1 MLQVKLPLVDR
12 IYPQNNKSTAGG
24 ENEATGDWKLN
35 DSPEGHIALCH
46 NIHGLW
52 FWTVRCMVIPD
63 KRSLK
68 EWKKLVEESISDH
81 PLEH

>member
-24 ENEATGDWKLN
+24 ENEATGDTKLN

-46 NIHGLW
+46 NIHGL
-52 FWTVRCMVIPD
+52 
-63 KRSLK
+63 
-68 EWKKLVEESISDH
+68 
-81 PLEH
+81 